1 MNKLYSRIN
10 WENEVTPLNESNL
23 NKMDGALNDLDNRVI
38 EQSNLKADK
47 ADINSTI
54 VNVNIDENTGIITF
68 TRYNGTTIKFDTKL
82 EKIVTTVRYDSDKQ
96 QIVLVLEDGSEL
108 QIDVSAL
115 ITQYEFE
122 DSATIRFS
130 VVGGKVSASIING
143 SIKESMLDSSIMA
156 KIAVYVSNSAQN
168 ATTAV
173 NSASEAKTAANE
185 AKASADAAAESEENA
200 KIYAENAK
208 AIAGVGIATADTAG
222 LMRGGENY
230 VDESGALVLTRE
242 TTDSTL
248 LNSQSGGLK
257 INSISGKNT
266 QVTTTGKNMWDP
278 NGFTDVVIDEA
289 GTTKRGI
296 KIDVPGTY
304 TFSFSSK
311 GTNAIYYVY
320 YSEIAGF
327 TSRQAINGSIT
338 TTFPDYEYF
347 IIYAD
352 SDTILQTLVEPQLE
366 VGLVA
371 TAYEPF
377 TGGELSPSPA
387 YPQETESAVV
397 SEIKTTGAQL
407 LDAQNIYYNSGL
419 GVTATLENGIITLN
433 GTATDT
439 VDVYVIRH
447 DVNVS
452 VADFVNK
459 NVGSY
464 YLSNDLGLSNYF
476 LDTKGLYSPNAMT
489 VTEDTFLKAA
499 FVIIAKGKTFSNTPL
514 KIMLNKGDTTLPWRK
529 YEETAI
535 TLSEP
540 ITLNGIGTAR
550 DIIAGQGGMWNIERN
565 IYTVSANALS
575 SFNSTYSYGII
586 NIPKGTAIVTGWN
599 NAYENILSN
608 IFRNAYSVNY
618 FRENTDVEGMA
629 VMTTSDVNEYI
640 IFRINSIDQTEEA
653 YNAFLT
659 DTPLEVLLEMA
670 TSTFKELPEADQIAL
685 HSLPTYDDVTYVVTD
700 SEVEAVIEKEYGT
713 SKVGAYALETYNGMK
728 RNEIKINALME
739 LTNDLSAAVVAGSEG

>member
-185 AKASADAAAESEENA
+185 AKASADAAAESEANA

-222 LMRGGENY
+222 LMRGGDNY

-248 LNSQSGGLK
+248 LNSYAGGLK
-257 INSISGKNT
+257 INSISGRNM
-266 QVTTTGKNMWDP
+266 QLSTTGKNMWNP

-311 GTNAIYYVY
+311 GTDAIYYVY

-327 TSRQAINGSIT
+327 TSRKEITESIT
-338 TTFPDYEYF
+338 TTFPEYEYF

-499 FVIIAKGKTFSNTPL
+499 FVRIAKGKTFSNTPL
-514 KIMLNKGDTTLPWRK
+514 KIMLNKGDTALPWRG
-529 YEETAI
+529 YEENAS

-540 ITLNGIGTAR
+540 ITLNGIGEAKDR
-550 DIIAGQGGMWNIERN
+550 IVGQGGMWNIERKLKEVVLDGSEN
-565 IYTVSANALS
+565 WTKSA
-575 SFNSTYSYGII
+575 
-586 NIPKGTAIVTGWN
+586 
-599 NAYENILSN
+599 
-608 IFRNAYSVNY
+608 
-618 FRENTDVEGMA
+618 
-629 VMTTSDVNEYI
+629 TSDVNRYILILSDVLADLNCNFICSQAQKVNTTLSTEYNVAFI
-640 IFRINSIDQTEEA
+640 TQYKQFAINAEFSTLEEWKA
-653 YNAFLT
+653 HLKAFPITLVYE
-659 DTPLEVLLEMA
+659 LA
-670 TSTFKELPEADQIAL
+670 TSTFEELPEVDQIAL
-685 HSLPTYDDVTYVVTD
+685 HSLQTYADVTYVVTD
-700 SEVEAVIEKEYGT
+700 SEVEPVIEVEYGT
-713 SKVGAYALETYNGMK
+713 SKVGAYTLENYNGMK

-739 LTNDLSAAVVAGSEG
+739 LTNDLSAAVVAESEG